1 MFSCEAIRGYGHGV
15 ASRQHHPAEIPGDDA
30 LWRDQGKCCIPLDTG
45 ANDQQTV
52 RIVSLDHPSGLIRTG
67 DRAKVV
73 FEFISHTEFVK
84 EGQLILLRE
93 AKTKVLGVVTKV
105 L

>member
-1 MFSCEAIRGYGHGV
+1 MVLHHASTIQPKYQAMMHCGAIRVCLRMHEHDFADV
-15 ASRQHHPAEIPGDDA
+15 
-30 LWRDQGKCCIPLDTG
+30 
-45 ANDQQTV
+45 QQTV

-93 AKTKVLGVVTKV
+93 AKTKVLGVVTKI